1 GPEWAAPG
9 SGVAEWA
16 GRAGVGVGAVRAR
29 GDPAAARAAG
39 VAEADRAADGGADLL
54 VVLGAGADVP
64 VTAAVAALTD
74 LEPAAAVTATDDAA
88 WRRDVIA
95 VRDLLRRARPHG
107 DDPAGLLSAV
117 DNPGLGTPAGPP
129 LQAAVRRPP
138 GILDGLAACAA
149 AAVGYRLAPQAA
161 GWWLVADRAG
171 SPAQQAA
178 VDLLRLTPVL
188 DLGPPPGCAGPLL
201 VPVLRAAAR
210 LSTVDPPGAGDP
222 S

>member
-1 GPEWAAPG
+1 LGPGVTELAAL
-9 SGVAEWA
+9 
-16 GRAGVGVGAVRAR
+16 AGVEVRAV
-29 GDPAAARAAG
+29 PAAGDTDAALAAG
-39 VAEADRAADGGADLL
+39 VAEADRAADEGADLL
-54 VVLGAGADVP
+54 VVLGTGADVP
-64 VTAAVAALTD
+64 VTAAVAALTG
-74 LEPAAAVTATDDAA
+74 LEPAAAVTATRAAA
-88 WRRDVIA
+88 WRRDVVA

-107 DDPAGLLSAV
+107 YDPPGLLSTVDNPVLGTLAGLL
-117 DNPGLGTPAGPP
+117 
-129 LQAAVRRPP
+129 LQAAVRRTP

-149 AAVGYRLAPQAA
+149 AAVSYRLAPQAA

-171 SPAQQAA
+171 SPAQRAA